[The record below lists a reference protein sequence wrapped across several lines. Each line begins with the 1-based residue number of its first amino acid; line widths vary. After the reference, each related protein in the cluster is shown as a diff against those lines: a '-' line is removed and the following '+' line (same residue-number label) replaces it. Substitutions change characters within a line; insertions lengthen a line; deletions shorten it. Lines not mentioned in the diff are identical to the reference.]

1 MPSPLVEATSGALG
15 SLLTCVLL
23 YPVDLCKTLL
33 QVDGTKGFAAL
44 RERVLRERAWFSL
57 YEGAA
62 AQAAVTICAHFPW

>member
-1 MPSPLVEATSGALG
+1 M
-15 SLLTCVLL
+15 
-23 YPVDLCKTLL
+23 PVDLCKTLL